1 MDNAR
6 ATIMAQCTYCKVE
19 TFMYEGGDIP
29 ICIDCSDTRKSKGN
43 SPGAEH
49 EIRNIL
55 HQEFL
60 TATERSR
67 EATEFFDATIREI
80 PSGVPRADGVQ
91 RIHHASREV
100 SDARVELMKAHTR
113 LYDYLSRRIVPQ
125 DLKRSG

>member
-29 ICIDCSDTRKSKGN
+29 IRVECSDTRKSNRN
-43 SPGAEH
+43 SLGAEH

-60 TATERSR
+60 TATERAR

-80 PSGVPRADGVQ
+80 PSRIPHAGGVQ
-91 RIHHASREV
+91 RIHNASREV
-100 SDARVELMKAHTR
+100 SAARAELMKAHTR
-113 LYDYLSRRIVPQ
+113 LNEYLSSRIVPQ